1 MQFGQIAAANWHVF
15 KERRQRVKNGPN
27 TTTNEENSLKMQI
40 QYRSSAKAADVADV
54 AVARATCDEQPAI
67 EGVVSRNLLPTCL
80 RNGGGCGAVVQWV
93 VAGLEA
99 PPPG

>member
-1 MQFGQIAAANWHVF
+1 
-15 KERRQRVKNGPN
+15 
-27 TTTNEENSLKMQI
+27 MQI

-54 AVARATCDEQPAI
+54 AAARATCDEQPAI

-99 PPPG
+99 PPPGWRHKIQVIAGSACSPFAAC